1 MAELNKY
8 ELLLTSGIWNPM
20 STKQEQINLP
30 TTFVE
35 KLKDKNHN
43 ISKTVKKTLN
53 KYKGKWNKTHPGNRS
68 DKNKSMGKMYRQMYP

>member
-53 KYKGKWNKTHPGNRS
+53 KYKGK
-68 DKNKSMGKMYRQMYP
+68 